1 MTIDELCDLANA
13 KLRDDDVVPSDSRA
27 TSEVTPRNIR
37 YYRTLGLMSAP
48 TRVAGRSDY
57 NSAHLD
63 EVLRIKR
70 AQANGT
76 SLSQLRQGHQ
86 LDEVQRLIERNLP
99 GRRDDDFAPAT
110 NALVNMVQSPGLEW
124 LSSDDSESDRDLDSD
139 VGIASIARVQIS
151 RDADSPRFGWSVTV
165 DGVTLSGQ
173 GQQPTAKQLRRIRR
187 ILRER

>member
-86 LDEVQRLIERNLP
+86 LDEVQRLIERNAP
-99 GRRDDDFAPAT
+99 SRRDDDFM
-110 NALVNMVQSPGLEW
+110 ALTHAMINESLSPGLEW
-124 LSSDDSESDRDLDSD
+124 LSSDDSESDRDLDFVTGVD
-139 VGIASIARVQIS
+139 RIARVQIS

>member
-86 LDEVQRLIERNLP
+86 LDEVQRLIEQNAP
-99 GRRDDDFAPAT
+99 SRRDDDFM
-110 NALVNMVQSPGLEW
+110 ALTHAMINESLSPGLEW
-124 LSSDDSESDRDLDSD
+124 LSSDDSESDRDLDLD
-139 VGIASIARVQIS
+139 AGVASIARVQIS
-151 RDADSPRFGWSVTV
+151 RDTDSPRFGWSVTV